1 MKLKKVL
8 SICKTNGL
16 YYLYDR
22 IDRSGEITQW
32 LGDAS
37 ALYPLDGLP
46 ILDEESFCAVFN
58 ITGKQREK
66 ILFRHERLPEH
77 LNVEDVAAGDKLVR
91 EYETTFINGGL
102 RLKPLKTNNGVMFIR
117 SLYLSP
123 LEDVIDMVQFYE
135 RTTPQGGSYI
145 VAKAGFLTAA
155 VIMPYVISKKFAD
168 ELEELSYCT
177 NHRYNKQAA
186 RTAMI
191 RAAADKNPPVY
202 GFDCVCLIKGVLWGW
217 NGNAAK
223 PYGGAVYASNG
234 VPDSGADTMITKCSG
249 VSADFSGIV
258 PGEAVWLPG
267 HIGVY
272 IGGGKVIECSPA
284 FKNCVQ
290 VTACLNIGAISGM
303 NGRKWTKHGKLPY
316 ITYDTAGGAQ
326 DGAGSTTT
334 PSGTTT
340 TPATLAFAVGDVV
353 RFTGNTHYT
362 NAAAASGAA
371 CKPGTAKVTALAKGA
386 KHPYHLIKQ
395 PGGGSTVYGWVNAAD
410 VQAVGSGTTAPKMR
424 VGAKVKYSGP
434 LYRDSNGGGQGKTV
448 NGTYTVKY
456 YYPGRKCGVHI
467 DGLGWGPESG
477 CTVIG

>member
-32 LGDAS
+32 LGDAC

-46 ILDEESFCAVFN
+46 ILDEESFCAVFD

-168 ELEELSYCT
+168 ELEELSYQCRHFLNT
-177 NHRYNKQAA
+177 R
-186 RTAMI
+186 
-191 RAAADKNPPVY
+191 
-202 GFDCVCLIKGVLWGW
+202 
-217 NGNAAK
+217 
-223 PYGGAVYASNG
+223 
-234 VPDSGADTMITKCSG
+234 
-249 VSADFSGIV
+249 SAF
-258 PGEAVWLPG
+258 
-267 HIGVY
+267 
-272 IGGGKVIECSPA
+272 
-284 FKNCVQ
+284 
-290 VTACLNIGAISGM
+290 
-303 NGRKWTKHGKLPY
+303 
-316 ITYDTAGGAQ
+316 
-326 DGAGSTTT
+326 
-334 PSGTTT
+334 T
-340 TPATLAFAVGDVV
+340 TPAAEDEEEPDENQTAEYDP
-353 RFTGNTHYT
+353 
-362 NAAAASGAA
+362 NANLWHNLLDALKAEQEECATRQARKIRPCPVCGE
-371 CKPGTAKVTALAKGA
+371 PLEVTSITDNR
-386 KHPYHLIKQ
+386 HS
-395 PGGGSTVYGWVNAAD
+395 PGGFD
-410 VQAVGSGTTAPKMR
+410 VIARCQNCR
-424 VGAKVKYSGP
+424 
-434 LYRDSNGGGQGKTV
+434 SNYKWFCDKDGGVTDMKEHFFG
-448 NGTYTVKY
+448 
-456 YYPGRKCGVHI
+456 
-467 DGLGWGPESG
+467 
-477 CTVIG
+477 